1 MKTFTR
7 VLAGIILLAAV
18 SFTVSDGM
26 MTCFGLSR
34 GIQYAFNFAT
44 LFIIGPASVI
54 YLFDSGKEEVKL

>member
-34 GIQYAFNFAT
+34 GIQYAFNFGAIFMLLPFS
-44 LFIIGPASVI
+44 LF
-54 YLFDSGKEEVKL
+54 YLVGLDKEEAR